1 MYVRMKEVLDFLFRL
16 TIKEMNSM
24 SEKDQYTLAKQII
37 SRMLEVFEAN
47 PDKYIGILLCEG
59 TETSVDCKL
68 YQAVYPLVLVIPVG
82 GWSDV
87 KRLHA
92 IIKKKLKNCYPIY
105 GMIDR
110 DSRSK
115 GEIKKL
121 KATGIYC
128 TKLPFIEN
136 VISCPEIVTL
146 LAEEKGFN
154 PTSSVNEIQKSL
166 MHVLSQKLR
175 DALPI
180 NIPIGEQEP
189 LTSITIKIQKKN
201 GVVIEKTVDEANIM
215 YAYRDKAVANEAAD
229 VLRIVG
235 RKNYYQFFIKC
246 LDDEVLGPK
255 LVKCAAKFLP
265 IIELPDED

>member
-1 MYVRMKEVLDFLFRL
+1 
-16 TIKEMNSM
+16 M
-24 SEKDQYTLAKQII
+24 SDKDQYILAKKII
-37 SRMLEVFEAN
+37 AQMLEVFEEN
-47 PDKYIGILLCEG
+47 SDKYKGVMLCEG

-68 YQAVYPLVLVIPVG
+68 YQAVYPLLLVVPVG

-87 KRLHA
+87 KRLHV
-92 IIKKKLKNCYPIY
+92 IIKKKLKNCFPIY

-115 GEIKKL
+115 SEIKKL

-136 VISCPEIVTL
+136 VISCPEVVSI

-154 PTSSVNEIQKSL
+154 PEESVRVIQKKL
-166 MHVLSQKLR
+166 MYILSQKLR

-180 NIPIGEQEP
+180 NIPIGEDEP
-189 LTSITIKIQKKN
+189 LPSITIKIKKAN
-201 GVVIEKTVDEANIM
+201 GAVIEKTIDDSNIM

-235 RKNYYQFFIKC
+235 RKNYYHYFMKC
-246 LDDEVLGPK
+246 LDDEILGPK
-255 LVKCAAKFLP
+255 LLRCAAKFLP
-265 IIELPDED
+265 IIELPGEGDY

>member
-1 MYVRMKEVLDFLFRL
+1 
-16 TIKEMNSM
+16 MNSNEQ
-24 SEKDQYTLAKQII
+24 SALAKKIILQI
-37 SRMLEVFEAN
+37 MEKFEAN
-47 PDKYIGILLCEG
+47 PIYKGVMLCEG

-68 YQAVYPLVLVIPVG
+68 YQAVYPLLLVVPVG

-87 KRLHA
+87 KRLHV
-92 IIKKKLKNCYPIY
+92 IIKRKLRGCYPIY

-136 VISCPEIVTL
+136 VISCPEVVSL
-146 LAEEKGFN
+146 LAEEKGFD
-154 PTSSVNEIQKSL
+154 SDLSVNTIQKSL
-166 MHVLSQKLR
+166 MHILSQKLR

-180 NIPIGEQEP
+180 NIPIGEDEP
-189 LTSITIKIQKKN
+189 ITSITIKIQKPN
-201 GVVIEKTVDEANIM
+201 GVVIDKTVDEANIM

-235 RKNYYQFFIKC
+235 RKNYYQFFMKC
-246 LDDEVLGPK
+246 LDDEILGPK
-255 LVKCAAKFLP
+255 LIKCVAKFLP
-265 IIELPDED
+265 IIELSDEDEY